1 MSKYEVNPLTNK
13 KVMAKV
19 KVFHNDAGRRT
30 TQDAGQQGDSNT
42 STFFLRKTAELKMME
57 IGKGYKK
64 I

>member
-19 KVFHNDAGRRT
+19 KVFHN
-30 TQDAGQQGDSNT
+30 DAGQQGDSNT